1 MLCCQAH
8 DIADHTAKHADILRA
23 WPLRQMDC
31 TCCTTLLLCNAKLR
45 VLTCRLVTEALTRGS
60 RDNITAVV
68 AFLQPVESLE
78 TIFSSG
84 RQK

>member
-1 MLCCQAH
+1 M
-8 DIADHTAKHADILRA
+8 R
-23 WPLRQMDC
+23 
-31 TCCTTLLLCNAKLR
+31 
-45 VLTCRLVTEALTRGS
+45 RLVTEALTRGS

-84 RQK
+84 RQKYAATRTHYGSRHSSAARN

>member
-1 MLCCQAH
+1 MLG
-8 DIADHTAKHADILRA
+8 IAEPH
-23 WPLRQMDC
+23 
-31 TCCTTLLLCNAKLR
+31 LLY
-45 VLTCRLVTEALTRGS
+45 CRLVTEALTRGS

-84 RQK
+84 RQKYTATRTHYGSRHSSAARM